1 MFSRWVQSMVTL
13 LREVSTSDVPF
24 VGSALSPCVSQIAS
38 PHLTVYRSSVV
49 IASLLTC
56 PLTAQSPRSAARYR

>member
-38 PHLTVYRSSVV
+38 PHLTVYRSSVISRV
-49 IASLLTC
+49 LSTSSLAFGVSL
-56 PLTAQSPRSAARYR
+56 SYD